1 MSDLLTIVSVMFIV
15 AGPFLLLANRYDI
28 PAVPLLILA
37 GIVAGRFFEEQGL
50 VLELA
55 RYGVALLVFS
65 FGVGIQLDS
74 LRTVLADS
82 ELAALGQIGVV
93 GALGTGF
100 GVVVG
105 LPPVEAALFGIAA
118 ALSSTIV
125 ATALLQREIWM
136 DLVHGRLAE
145 SINFVQDLFAVG
157 VLLIISAEAFAADP
171 IATQLGY
178 GLVLFAAAVAINR
191 YLFDALGRLAGG
203 SDELMIIGA
212 VSLLVVFIGAAEV
225 FGVSIAVGA
234 FAAGLAIRHEPG
246 THLGLFNG
254 VESLK
259 DFFVA
264 IFFVTVGALVVVPF
278 VDAGT
283 AESINKLLLA
293 GGLVVLAGLVKPAV
307 TIAILMYKGYEAR
320 TATLTGATSDQV
332 SEFALI
338 IAIEAFLLGLLTQIT
353 LDAVVLAAVVTMVTS
368 SLTQRHD
375 EAIYRWLSK
384 RGLLPSRH
392 GKVDSMSD
400 VPDDISDH
408 IVVVGYGHTGKPVV
422 AACEELDVPYV
433 VIENDPA
440 RHDAV
445 QRECDAYIFG
455 DAMDQYTWEKAN
467 VTDAALVMSMVD
479 FEPVSQRLL
488 SFDLEADLVLR
499 AGDEQTA
506 LRLLD
511 AGATYVSVPD
521 LLASEELIG
530 RVRAVLEG
538 ETTPAELRAEQR
550 ERLK

>member
-50 VLELA
+50 ILELA

-100 GVVVG
+100 GMVVG
-105 LPPVEAALFGIAA
+105 LPPVEAALLGIAA
-118 ALSSTIV
+118 ALSSTII

-191 YLFDALGRLAGG
+191 YLFGALGRLAGG

-212 VSLLVVFIGAAEV
+212 ISLLVVFIGAAEV

-283 AESINKLLLA
+283 AESMNKLLLA
-293 GGLVVLAGLVKPAV
+293 GGLVVLTGLVKPAV

-320 TATLTGATSDQV
+320 TATLTGTTSDQV

-467 VTDAALVMSMVD
+467 VTDATLVMSMVD

-550 ERLK
+550 ERLE